1 MTEDRVPAD
10 DFKVGDRVLIADR
23 SLDFGDL
30 YGRAA
35 VLKETR
41 DDEDGYNYRVAIT
54 EKLGLVT
61 RNGEYEVW
69 VADVAHTNRNHEK

>member
-1 MTEDRVPAD
+1 MPTLDDRAVIP
-10 DFKVGDRVLIADR
+10 GERVIITDK

-41 DDEDGYNYRVAIT
+41 YDEDGYNYRVAIT
-54 EKLGLVT
+54 DKLGLVT
-61 RNGEYEVW
+61 RTGEYEVW
-69 VADVAHTNRNHEK
+69 VADVAPADRNDEK